1 VGEQLSYYIEHLQR
15 WFAAS
20 RPIGFNVI
28 ASVLLAVRPDECKVA
43 VHTAFFL
50 VRWLGRK
57 RGICT
62 LLSVAPLVGSLP
74 QSGIFLKQTLGER

>member
-1 VGEQLSYYIEHLQR
+1 MGERLSYYIEHLQR
-15 WFAAS
+15 WFAAR

-28 ASVLLAVRPDECKVA
+28 ASLLLAVCPEESKVA

-62 LLSVAPLVGSLP
+62 LLSVAPLVGSSP
-74 QSGIFLKQTLGER
+74 QSRIFL

>member
-1 VGEQLSYYIEHLQR
+1 MGERLSYYIEHLQR
-15 WFAAS
+15 WFAVS

-28 ASVLLAVRPDECKVA
+28 ASLLLAVRLDERKVA

-74 QSGIFLKQTLGER
+74 QSRIFL